1 MKPRNFGTTAA
12 LRLLAM
18 SMHRFTPA
26 VMMTQALKFRLEG
39 NEMEAMNLIRM
50 VGTSAEPWKS
60 PNQRQR
66 RKQNRQRHAMG
77 DRRAF
82 AA

>member
-1 MKPRNFGTTAA
+1 MIRQVMK
-12 LRLLAM
+12 M

-26 VMMTQALKFRLEG
+26 RMMAQAAELLIAGKKF
-39 NEMEAMNLIRM
+39 EALLLLRM

>member
-1 MKPRNFGTTAA
+1 MAQA
-12 LRLLAM
+12 VELLREGK
-18 SMHRFTPA
+18 
-26 VMMTQALKFRLEG
+26 KFEA
-39 NEMEAMNLIRM
+39 EAMMRM

-66 RKQNRQRHAMG
+66 RKQNRQRYAMG

>member
-1 MKPRNFGTTAA
+1 MK
-12 LRLLAM
+12 M
-18 SMHRFTPA
+18 SKHRFTPA
-26 VMMTQALKFRLEG
+26 RMMVQAAELLWAGKKLEA
-39 NEMEAMNLIRM
+39 EAMLRM

>member
-1 MKPRNFGTTAA
+1 MPKTRPVMK
-12 LRLLAM
+12 M

-26 VMMTQALKFRLEG
+26 RRMAQAVELLRECKKFEA
-39 NEMEAMNLIRM
+39 EAMMRM

-66 RKQNRQRHAMG
+66 RKQNRQRYAMG